1 MHDVIDTLH
10 QWINEIQ
17 LLAVAILVGFVQLL
31 WAAAAARSQ
40 QGLKWARGARD
51 EDRPVTG
58 VAARLERAFRNYMET
73 FPLFA
78 AAVIA
83 AMTVEKTGMLTWWG
97 ALLYVTARIIYVPL
111 YAAGVPSARTLV
123 WFISIIGLLMVVA
136 SLFIPNGA
144 T

>member
-1 MHDVIDTLH
+1 MTEFVDNLH
-10 QWINEIQ
+10 QWVNEIQ
-17 LLAVAILVGFVQLL
+17 LLAVAILLGFVQLC
-31 WAAAAARSQ
+31 WAAVEARKQ

-51 EDRPVTG
+51 EARPVGG
-58 VAARLERAFRNYMET
+58 VAARLDRAFKNYMET

-97 ALLYVTARIIYVPL
+97 SLAYVAGRTVYVPL
-111 YAAGVPSARTLV
+111 YAAGVPGLRTLA
-123 WFISIIGLLMVVA
+123 WFISIVGLLMVVA
-136 SLFIPNGA
+136 ALFIPNGA

>member
-17 LLAVAILVGFVQLL
+17 LLAVAILLGFVQLC
-31 WAAAAARSQ
+31 WAAVEARKQ

-51 EDRPVTG
+51 ENKPITG

-97 ALLYVTARIIYVPL
+97 SLLYVGARIIYVPL
-111 YAAGVPSARTLV
+111 YAAGVPSVRTLA
-123 WFISIIGLLMVVA
+123 WFISIVGLLMVVA
-136 SLFIPNGA
+136 ALFIPNGA
-144 T
+144 S

>member
-17 LLAVAILVGFVQLL
+17 LLAVAILLGFVQLC
-31 WAAAAARSQ
+31 WAAVEARKQ

-51 EDRPVTG
+51 ENKPITG

-97 ALLYVTARIIYVPL
+97 SLLYVGARIIYVPL
-111 YAAGVPSARTLV
+111 YSAGVPSVRMRWRGSSPSSAC
-123 WFISIIGLLMVVA
+123 
-136 SLFIPNGA
+136 
-144 T
+144 